1 MQTDDFES
9 KWEQIK
15 KEVQIKYGNVSD
27 DDIDNIKG
35 DTTKFES
42 ILQERCGISK
52 EEAEKILK
60 EHNWNIKD

>member
-1 MQTDDFES
+1 MQTDDF
-9 KWEQIK
+9 KDRWEQIK
-15 KEVQIKYGNVSD
+15 KEVQIKYGNVTD

>member
-1 MQTDDFES
+1 MQTDDF
-9 KWEQIK
+9 KDRWEQIK
-15 KEVQIKYGNVSD
+15 KEVQIKYGNVTD

-35 DTTKFES
+35 DATKFES
-42 ILQERCGISK
+42 ILQERYGISK

>member
-1 MQTDDFES
+1 MQPDDFED

-15 KEVQIKYGNVSD
+15 KEVQIKYGNVTD
-27 DDIDNIKG
+27 DDIDHIKG
-35 DTTKFES
+35 DTKKFES
-42 ILQERCGISK
+42 ILQERCGISQ